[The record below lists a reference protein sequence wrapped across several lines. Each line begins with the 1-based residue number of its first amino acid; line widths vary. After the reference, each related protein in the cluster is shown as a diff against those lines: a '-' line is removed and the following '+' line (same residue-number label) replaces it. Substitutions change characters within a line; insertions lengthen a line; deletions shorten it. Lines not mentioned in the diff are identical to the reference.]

1 MAVSWQTILALMHT
15 SSHFLRYWALKELR
29 SFDESSKQLVKIYFF
44 KKHYYL
50 GNDHGNHF
58 DIIRFSSF
66 RTWTLASLSVEVQLI
81 PHEAANGA
89 QQGLFLIVLLLLLLF
104 VSYSFPWVNEISAN
118 KRPPVSSPLA
128 AMQVEIRHMK
138 MRSGGINF
146 YCISIWINH
155 AFKLLID
162 RHNMPSHCVTAWSYP
177 TNENR
182 IQWSL
187 RTQH

>member
-1 MAVSWQTILALMHT
+1 MHT

-44 KKHYYL
+44 KKHYYQ

-81 PHEAANGA
+81 PHEAANDA
-89 QQGLFLIVLLLLLLF
+89 QQGLFLIVLLLLF
-104 VSYSFPWVNEISAN
+104 VSYSFPWINEISAN

-146 YCISIWINH
+146 YCIS
-155 AFKLLID
+155 KLLID

-187 RTQH
+187 RTQR

>member
-29 SFDESSKQLVKIYFF
+29 SFDESSNQLVKIYFF
-44 KKHYYL
+44 KKRYYQ

-89 QQGLFLIVLLLLLLF
+89 QQGLFLIVLLLLF
-104 VSYSFPWVNEISAN
+104 VSYSFPWINEISAN

-162 RHNMPSHCVTAWSYP
+162 RHNMPSHCVTEWSYP

>member
-1 MAVSWQTILALMHT
+1 MHT

-44 KKHYYL
+44 KKHY
-50 GNDHGNHF
+50 
-58 DIIRFSSF
+58 
-66 RTWTLASLSVEVQLI
+66 LSVEVQPI

-89 QQGLFLIVLLLLLLF
+89 QQGLFLIVLLLLLLLF

-128 AMQVEIRHMK
+128 AMQVEIRHVK

-146 YCISIWINH
+146 YCISI
-155 AFKLLID
+155 
-162 RHNMPSHCVTAWSYP
+162 
-177 TNENR
+177 
-182 IQWSL
+182 
-187 RTQH
+187 

>member
-1 MAVSWQTILALMHT
+1 MHT

-44 KKHYYL
+44 FYFFY
-50 GNDHGNHF
+50 
-58 DIIRFSSF
+58 
-66 RTWTLASLSVEVQLI
+66 LSVEVQLI

-146 YCISIWINH
+146 YCISI
-155 AFKLLID
+155 
-162 RHNMPSHCVTAWSYP
+162 
-177 TNENR
+177 
-182 IQWSL
+182 
-187 RTQH
+187 

>member
-1 MAVSWQTILALMHT
+1 MHT

-44 KKHYYL
+44 NKRYYQ

-81 PHEAANGA
+81 PHEAANVA
-89 QQGLFLIVLLLLLLF
+89 QQGLFLIVLLLLF
-104 VSYSFPWVNEISAN
+104 VSYSFPWINEISAN

-146 YCISIWINH
+146 YCISI
-155 AFKLLID
+155 
-162 RHNMPSHCVTAWSYP
+162 
-177 TNENR
+177 
-182 IQWSL
+182 
-187 RTQH
+187 

>member
-1 MAVSWQTILALMHT
+1 MHT

-44 KKHYYL
+44 KKHY
-50 GNDHGNHF
+50 
-58 DIIRFSSF
+58 
-66 RTWTLASLSVEVQLI
+66 LSVEVQPI

-146 YCISIWINH
+146 IVFQFELTTHLNC
-155 AFKLLID
+155 LLTV
-162 RHNMPSHCVTAWSYP
+162 RTCH
-177 TNENR
+177 R
-182 IQWSL
+182 IA
-187 RTQH
+187 

>member
-1 MAVSWQTILALMHT
+1 MHT

-29 SFDESSKQLVKIYFF
+29 SFDESSNQLVKIYFF
-44 KKHYYL
+44 KKRYYQ

-81 PHEAANGA
+81 PHETANGA
-89 QQGLFLIVLLLLLLF
+89 QQGLFLIVLLLLLF
-104 VSYSFPWVNEISAN
+104 VSYSFPRINEISAN

-138 MRSGGINF
+138 MGAEELIFIVFQFELTTHLN
-146 YCISIWINH
+146 C
-155 AFKLLID
+155 LLTVITC
-162 RHNMPSHCVTAWSYP
+162 H
-177 TNENR
+177 R
-182 IQWSL
+182 IA
-187 RTQH
+187 

>member
-1 MAVSWQTILALMHT
+1 MHT

-44 KKHYYL
+44 KKHY
-50 GNDHGNHF
+50 
-58 DIIRFSSF
+58 
-66 RTWTLASLSVEVQLI
+66 LSVEVQPI

-146 YCISIWINH
+146 IVFQFELTTHLNCLLTVRTCHRIAWLHGPIQQTKTAYSGHWGLSVSTYIS
-155 AFKLLID
+155 LL
-162 RHNMPSHCVTAWSYP
+162 T
-177 TNENR
+177 
-182 IQWSL
+182 L
-187 RTQH
+187 RE

>member
-1 MAVSWQTILALMHT
+1 MRAPPFFFCILKIQLGP
-15 SSHFLRYWALKELR
+15 SRDKPFSPWCILRHIFWYWALKELR

-44 KKHYYL
+44 KKHY
-50 GNDHGNHF
+50 
-58 DIIRFSSF
+58 
-66 RTWTLASLSVEVQLI
+66 LSVEVQLI

-89 QQGLFLIVLLLLLLF
+89 QQGLFLIVLLLLLF

-162 RHNMPSHCVTAWSYP
+162 HQNMPSHCVTAWSYP

-187 RTQH
+187 RTQR